1 MGDFAGILPFGGGG
15 VPIRSANDTP
25 KPAIQP
31 VAGGSKGQGASARMD
46 QGRAELPFIP
56 RSRER
61 GAGRDEY
68 GPHVLTGPTP
78 AFQASV
84 LEMERDLKQTIARL
98 EAARGKQESDVAM
111 GVLEQTEAPED
122 AESAE
127 ATAEVAAPETD
138 TPETEA
144 MEAEATEAETPEPSE
159 ET

>member
-15 VPIRSANDTP
+15 VPIRSQNDTP

-31 VAGGSKGQGASARMD
+31 VAGGSAGQGASARMD
-46 QGRAELPFIP
+46 QGRAELPLMP

-61 GAGRDEY
+61 GAGRDDY

-84 LEMERDLKQTIARL
+84 LEMERDLQQTIARL

-111 GVLEQTEAPED
+111 GMLDQTEAPEN
-122 AESAE
+122 AE
-127 ATAEVAAPETD
+127 ASDETAEAMIPETQ
-138 TPETEA
+138 
-144 MEAEATEAETPEPSE
+144 EAEAPEPSE

>member
-15 VPIRSANDTP
+15 VPIRSTNDTP

-46 QGRAELPFIP
+46 QGRAELPFMP
-56 RSRER
+56 KSRER
-61 GAGRDEY
+61 ATGRDDF

-122 AESAE
+122 AETSEEPAE
-127 ATAEVAAPETD
+127 AA
-138 TPETEA
+138 ETET
-144 MEAEATEAETPEPSE
+144 EDPEPKATEAEASEPSE